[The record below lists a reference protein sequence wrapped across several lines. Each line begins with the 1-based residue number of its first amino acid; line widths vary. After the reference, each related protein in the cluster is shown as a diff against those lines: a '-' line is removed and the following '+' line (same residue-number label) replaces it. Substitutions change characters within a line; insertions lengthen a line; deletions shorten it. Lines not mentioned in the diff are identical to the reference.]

1 MPLFFGFC
9 RWLQQTFI
17 GTHMHQSVWLFPVV
31 EALHILLGT
40 VPLVMA
46 TTILNARLLGW
57 ALRQVP
63 VSELARQALPWA
75 WAGFAVQVITGVL
88 LFSADATK
96 YADTHIFYIKML
108 LILLAGTNALV
119 FNRTTYRGVSTWD
132 TASSPPLAA
141 KLMGFVSLILWLAVV
156 VMGRVLNSAV
166 TLVQ

>member
-57 ALRQVP
+57 ALREVP
-63 VSELARQALPWA
+63 VSELARRALPWA
-75 WAGFAVQVITGVL
+75 WAGFAVQMITGVL

-119 FNRTTYRGVSTWD
+119 FNRTTYCSVSTWD
-132 TASSPPLAA
+132 TSSSPPLAA
-141 KLMGFVSLILWLAVV
+141 KLMGFVSLILWLGVV

>member
-1 MPLFFGFC
+1 
-9 RWLQQTFI
+9 
-17 GTHMHQSVWLFPVV
+17 MHQSVWLFPVV

-88 LFSADATK
+88 LFSADAPT

-119 FNRTTYRGVSTWD
+119 FNRTTYRSVSTWD
-132 TASSPPLAA
+132 TSSSPPLAA
-141 KLMGFVSLILWLAVV
+141 KLMGFVSLILWLGVV